1 MLLLLRLNSEAQ
13 PFTEGAVTRRACFGL
28 GPGAAAVTRA
38 VTVGL
43 THWQNVTIPLKYS
56 NVMVKLDSES
66 PVTPCQRNR
75 TRISNDIMT
84 MIMIAAPAAAAA
96 GGSRFPFSE
105 SEPSHW
111 H

>member
-56 NVMVKLDSES
+56 NVTVKLDSES
-66 PVTPCQRNR
+66 QVTRTPCQHNR

-84 MIMIAAPAAAAA
+84 MIMIAAPAAAAV
-96 GGSRFPFSE
+96 GGSRFPFA
-105 SEPSHW
+105 EPSHW